1 VIYTLLWCYK
11 LNEKKRKK
19 RDFYPNKVVIY
30 VIDISLQNKLLIY
43 HNIILSYYID
53 IIKKK
58 LFALVTYLF
67 SILVIFLTFKYY
79 KI

>member
-1 VIYTLLWCYK
+1 MIYTLLWCYK

>member
-1 VIYTLLWCYK
+1 M
-11 LNEKKRKK
+11 KKKEKK

-53 IIKKK
+53 IIKKN
-58 LFALVTYLF
+58 YLH
-67 SILVIFLTFKYY
+67 
-79 KI
+79 